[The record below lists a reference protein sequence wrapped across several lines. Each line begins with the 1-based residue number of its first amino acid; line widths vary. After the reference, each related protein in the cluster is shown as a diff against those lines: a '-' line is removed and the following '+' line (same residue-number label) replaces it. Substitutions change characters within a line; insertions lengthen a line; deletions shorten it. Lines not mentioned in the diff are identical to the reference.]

1 MMDLFQGIMDKDEKI
16 SVIGLGYVGIP
27 LLISFAKKTQ
37 VIGFDIDNSRIEK
50 YKNGIDVTKEVGD
63 QAIKETTAY
72 FTSDENMLKE
82 AKFHIVAVPTP
93 IKSDNIPDLDCLEKA
108 CRILSRN
115 LTKDS
120 IVVFESTVYPGVTE
134 DICVSI
140 LERESGLRCGDDF
153 KVGYSPERINP
164 GDKVNKLDTIT
175 KVVSAVDSKALD
187 IIAKTYELIIEA
199 GVYRA
204 ESIKVAEAAKVMEN
218 IQRDVNIALM
228 NELSIIFNTLNID
241 MKHVL
246 KAAKTKWNFAS
257 YAPGLVGGHCI
268 GVDPYYL
275 IYIAEQVGCNP
286 EIISTGRRINNFM
299 SKYVVENTIKRL
311 IEANKDIKGSKV
323 GVFGFS
329 FKENCSDIRNTK
341 VLEIIKL
348 LEQVGITVIVVDPIV
363 DKNEVL
369 SKHNIKLRSK
379 EDIKDMDAIIFAVS
393 HDMFKELRLE
403 DMVKMY
409 SGNTPVLIDIKGIF
423 SKSDAIKLGY
433 LYWRF

>member
-1 MMDLFQGIMDKDEKI
+1 
-16 SVIGLGYVGIP
+16 LGYVGIP
-27 LLISFAKKTQ
+27 LLISFAKK
-37 VIGFDIDNSRIEK
+37 VDIIGFDVDNSRIEK
-50 YKNGIDVTKEVGD
+50 YKEGIDVTKEVGD
-63 QAIKETTAY
+63 QAIRETTAY

-93 IKSDNIPDLDCLEKA
+93 IKLDNIPDLGCLENA
-108 CRILSRN
+108 CRILGKKLTRN
-115 LTKDS
+115 S

-134 DICVSI
+134 DVCVPI
-140 LERESGLRCGDDF
+140 LEKESGLRCGEDF

-164 GDKVNKLDTIT
+164 GDRVNKLDTIT
-175 KVVSAVDSKALD
+175 KVVSAIDSEALD
-187 IIAKTYELIIEA
+187 IISNIYELIIRA

-228 NELSIIFNTLNID
+228 NELSIVFNTLNID

-246 KAAKTKWNFAS
+246 EAAKTKWNFAA
-257 YAPGLVGGHCI
+257 YVPGLVGGHCI

-286 EIISTGRRINNFM
+286 EIMNSGRRINNHM
-299 SKYVVENTIKRL
+299 SKYVVENTVKKL
-311 IEANKDIKGSKV
+311 IEADIKIRGSKV
-323 GVFGFS
+323 AVFGFS

-341 VLEIIKL
+341 VLEIINL
-348 LEQVGITVIVVDPIV
+348 LDEIGINVIVVDPIV

-369 SKHNIKLRSK
+369 SKHNVKLCSK
-379 EDIKDMDAIIFAVS
+379 EGIRDVDAIIFAVS
-393 HDMFKELRLE
+393 HDIFRELSLE
-403 DMVKMY
+403 DMLKMY
-409 SGNTPVLIDIKGIF
+409 SSNTPVLIDVKGIF
-423 SKSDAIKLGY
+423 SKNNAIKLGY

>member
-1 MMDLFQGIMDKDEKI
+1 MDLFQGIMDKDEKI